1 MKYDF
6 VIVGC
11 GLAGSVLAERLA
23 NVINKKVLIIEKR
36 NHIGGNCFDYHNENG
51 IIVHKYGPHIFHT
64 NNKKVW
70 DYISQFTYWHFYFHK
85 VLAVVEGKKVPV
97 PFNLNSIDQL
107 FPESLSEKFTEKLVK
122 KYGYGIK
129 VPILKLKE
137 TTDPDLKFLADY
149 IYANVFEGYTTK
161 QWGLKPDELD
171 YSVTSRVPILIG
183 RDDRYFQD
191 TFQGIPKHGY
201 TKIFENMLN
210 NKSIQILLNTDY
222 KTVLNDVNYDKLIF
236 TGEIDYFFDYEFGP
250 LPYRS
255 LEFKHET
262 LKQEY
267 FQEVAQ
273 VNYPNNYEYTRITEF
288 KHFLSNKNLFTS
300 IAYEY
305 PLNYVRGEN
314 DPYYPVPQSQNQELY
329 EKYQNLARSLNGK
342 VYFVGR
348 LAEYKY
354 YNMDQVVAS
363 ALMLFDK
370 IAQGD

>member
-6 VIVGC
+6 VIIGC
-11 GLAGSVLAERLA
+11 GLAGSVLAERIA
-23 NVINKKVLIIEKR
+23 NVLNKNVLIIERR
-36 NHIGGNCFDYHNENG
+36 NHIGGNCFDYYDENG
-51 IIVHKYGPHIFHT
+51 ILVHKYGPHIFHT

-70 DYISQFTYWHFYFHK
+70 DYISQFTSWHFYFHK

-97 PFNLNSIDQL
+97 PFNLNSLEQL
-107 FPESLSEKFTEKLVK
+107 FPENLAEKFTDKLVK
-122 KYGYGIK
+122 NYGYGIK

-137 TTDPDLKFLADY
+137 TTDADLKFLADY
-149 IYANVFEGYTTK
+149 IYENIFEGYTTK
-161 QWGLKPDELD
+161 QWGLKPNDLD

-201 TKIFENMLN
+201 SKIFENMLN

-222 KTVLNDVNYDKLIF
+222 KSILSDISYDKLIY
-236 TGEIDYFFDYEFGP
+236 TGEIDYFFDYEFGQ

-255 LEFKHET
+255 LEFTFESQNK
-262 LKQEY
+262 EY

-273 VNYPNNYEYTRITEF
+273 VNYPNNFEFTRITEF
-288 KHFLSNKNLFTS
+288 KHFLPYKSSTTS
-300 IAYEY
+300 IAYEFPRTY
-305 PLNYVRGEN
+305 IRGEN
-314 DPYYPVPQSQNQELY
+314 EPYYPIPQSQNQTIY
-329 EKYQNLARSLNGK
+329 DKYLNLALSLKNK

-363 ALMLFDK
+363 ALLLFDK
-370 IAQGD
+370 IAQGV